1 MTVDET
7 KTTLTQAV
15 VSLYGVLEELE
26 AAGQRLL
33 DAAALETAQLDELVC
48 ALDIGVRRPAG
59 AVYDSLAP
67 LRGAD
72 GGALKALAANG

>member
-1 MTVDET
+1 MTVEET
-7 KTTLTQAV
+7 KTTLAQSV

-48 ALDIGVRRPAG
+48 ALDIGVRRPG
-59 AVYDSLAP
+59 AVYDNIAP
-67 LRGAD
+67 LQGAGV
-72 GGALKALAANG
+72 GGLEALAANG

>member
-7 KTTLTQAV
+7 KTTLTQSV
-15 VSLYGVLEELE
+15 ISLYGVLEELE

-33 DAAALETAQLDELVC
+33 DDAAIQTAQLDELVC
-48 ALDIGVRRPAG
+48 ALDIGVRRRPG
-59 AVYDSLAP
+59 AVYDNLAP

-72 GGALKALAANG
+72 VGGLEALAANG

>member
-7 KTTLTQAV
+7 KTTLAQSV

-26 AAGQRLL
+26 DAGQRLL
-33 DAAALETAQLDELVC
+33 DAATIQTAQLDELVC
-48 ALDIGVRRPAG
+48 ALDIGVRRPG
-59 AVYDSLAP
+59 AVYDNLAP

-72 GGALKALAANG
+72 VGALEALAANG